1 MALIWGFPIY
11 EHNMR
16 TAKNGS
22 YIGFSPY
29 ISRKEIHFMTIKEA
43 VTRFDTECKNNTPPI
58 LKLQWLSYI
67 DSLIHREIILTHENP
82 NPPVFSGY
90 DCNTNED
97 TPLLVGE
104 PYSELYIRYLIM
116 KNDLYL
122 SDISRYNN
130 DAVLFA
136 SAYRD
141 FENAY
146 NKTHR
151 ALKLTAFFNA

>member
-1 MALIWGFPIY
+1 
-11 EHNMR
+11 
-16 TAKNGS
+16 
-22 YIGFSPY
+22 
-29 ISRKEIHFMTIKEA
+29 MTIKEA
-43 VTRFDTECKNNTPPI
+43 VTRFDTECKNNTPPM
-58 LKLQWLSYI
+58 LKLDWLSYI

-82 NPPVFSGY
+82 HPTAFAGY
-90 DCNTNED
+90 NADTPED
-97 TPLLVGE
+97 TVLLADE

-146 NKTHR
+146 NKTHK